1 VLLVQN
7 LDHLLNVIAITIV
20 YDLLIHYPQQGNTM
34 RITANF
40 DSGNIKVINLENNK
54 DIQLEIRP
62 DVGEEFFQWFNF
74 RLEGVVGEQY
84 ILNILNAGES
94 SYVEGW
100 ENYQAVASYDRQ
112 HWFRL
117 PTTYQDGKLTIA
129 TQLECDA
136 IQIAYF
142 APYSY
147 ERHQDLL
154 AAMQTHPLVNLSHLG
169 ETLDKRDISLLTIGD
184 GDASKRNI
192 WITARQHPGESMA
205 EWLVDGLMHSLLDS
219 DNPTG
224 KLLLDKANFY
234 IVPNM
239 NPDGSVRGHLRTN
252 AAGVNLNREWQTPS
266 LEKSPEVFHVINKME
281 ETGVDLFYDVH
292 GDEAL
297 PYVFLAGSEGAPS
310 YSQRLADLRDK
321 FSNVLKLASADFQ
334 SEVGYDVDA
343 PGEANMTVATNW
355 VAERFDCLA
364 NTLEMPFKDNDN
376 LPDPTMGW
384 SAERSIKLGEAS
396 LVAMLAVVDD
406 LR

>member
-1 VLLVQN
+1 M
-7 LDHLLNVIAITIV
+7 H
-20 YDLLIHYPQQGNTM
+20 
-34 RITANF
+34 ITANF
-40 DSGNIKVINLENNK
+40 DAGNIDVISLEDKK
-54 DIQLEIRP
+54 DIQLAIRP

-74 RLEGVVGEQY
+74 RLSGEIGEQY
-84 ILNILNAGES
+84 VLNIVNAGAA
-94 SYVEGW
+94 SYLEGW
-100 ENYQAVASYDRQ
+100 ENYQAVASYDREY
-112 HWFRL
+112 WFRL
-117 PTTYQDGKLTIA
+117 PTSYKDGKLTIVA
-129 TQLECDA
+129 ELECDT

-154 AAMQTHPLVNLSHLG
+154 AAVQTHPLVSVEHLG
-169 ETLDKRDISLLTIGD
+169 ETLDKRDLTLLKIAD
-184 GDASKRNI
+184 GDSSSDKSKRNI
-192 WITARQHPGESMA
+192 WITARQHPGETMA
-205 EWLVDGLMHSLLDS
+205 EWLVEGLLYSLLDS
-219 DNPTG
+219 DNATA

-252 AAGVNLNREWQTPS
+252 AVGTNLNREWLNPS

-281 ETGVDLFYDVH
+281 ATGVDLFYDVH

-297 PYVFLAGSEGAPS
+297 PYVFLAGSQGTPS
-310 YSQRLADLRDK
+310 YNDRLARLRDK
-321 FSNVLKLASADFQ
+321 FSDVLKLASADFQ
-334 SEVGYDVDA
+334 SEFGYDIDA
-343 PGEANMTVATNW
+343 PGTANMTIATHW

-376 LPDPTMGW
+376 VPDADTGW
-384 SAERSIKLGEAS
+384 SPERSIKLGEAS

>member
-1 VLLVQN
+1 
-7 LDHLLNVIAITIV
+7 
-20 YDLLIHYPQQGNTM
+20 M

-40 DSGNIKVINLENNK
+40 DAGNIEVINLDDKK
-54 DIQLEIRP
+54 DIQLAIRP
-62 DVGEEFFQWFNF
+62 DVGNEFFQWFNF
-74 RLEGVVGEQY
+74 RIEGEVGEQY
-84 ILNILNAGES
+84 ILNILNAGQA
-94 SYVEGW
+94 SYLEGW

-117 PTTYQDGKLTIA
+117 PTFYKDGKLTIVA
-129 TQLECDA
+129 DMDCES

-154 AAMQTHPLVNLSHLG
+154 AAVQMHPLVSLEHLG
-169 ETLDKRDISLLTIGD
+169 ETIDQRDLTLVKIGD
-184 GDASKRNI
+184 GDTNKRNI
-192 WITARQHPGESMA
+192 WITARQHPGETMA
-205 EWLVDGLMHSLLDS
+205 EWLVDGLLHSLLDS
-219 DNPTG
+219 DNSTA

-234 IVPNM
+234 VVPNM

-252 AAGVNLNREWQTPS
+252 ALGVNLNREWLNPS
-266 LEKSPEVFHVINKME
+266 LEKSPEVFHVVNKMKK
-281 ETGVDLFYDVH
+281 TGVDLFYDVH

-297 PYVFLAGSEGAPS
+297 PFVFLAGSEGTPS
-310 YSQRLADLRDK
+310 YNQRLAGLRER
-321 FSNVLKLASADFQ
+321 FSDVFKLASADFQ
-334 SEVGYDVDA
+334 SQFGYDVDA

-384 SAERSIKLGEAS
+384 SPERSIKLGEAS
-396 LVAMLAVVDD
+396 LLAMLAVVDD

>member
-1 VLLVQN
+1 
-7 LDHLLNVIAITIV
+7 
-20 YDLLIHYPQQGNTM
+20 M

-40 DSGNIKVINLENNK
+40 DAGNIDVINLDDKK
-54 DIQLEIRP
+54 DIQLAIRP
-62 DVGEEFFQWFNF
+62 DFGGEFFQWFNF
-74 RLEGVVGEQY
+74 RLSGQVGEQY
-84 ILNILNAGES
+84 VLNILNAGEA
-94 SYVEGW
+94 SYPEGW
-100 ENYQAVASYDRQ
+100 ENYQAVASYDRR

-117 PTTYQDGKLTIA
+117 PTSYKDGKLTIMA
-129 TQLECDA
+129 DMEYET

-142 APYSY
+142 TPYSY

-154 AAMQTHPLVNLSHLG
+154 AAVQMHPLVNLEHLG
-169 ETLDKRDISLLTIGD
+169 ETLDKRDLTLVKIGN
-184 GDASKRNI
+184 GDTNKRNI
-192 WITARQHPGESMA
+192 WITARQHPGETMA

-219 DNPTG
+219 DNATG

-239 NPDGSVRGHLRTN
+239 NPDGSARGHLRTN
-252 AAGVNLNREWQTPS
+252 AVGANLNREWLNPS

-297 PYVFLAGSEGAPS
+297 SFVFLAGSEGTPS
-310 YSQRLADLRDK
+310 YNDHLARLRDR
-321 FSNVLKLASADFQ
+321 FSEVLKLASADFQ
-334 SEVGYDVDA
+334 SEFGYDVDA
-343 PGEANMTVATNW
+343 PGEANMTLATNW

-376 LPDPTMGW
+376 VPDSATGW
-384 SAERSIKLGEAS
+384 SPERSVKLGEAS
-396 LVAMLAVVDD
+396 LVAMLAVVDN

>member
-1 VLLVQN
+1 VQN
-7 LDHLLNVIAITIV
+7 LDHLLNVIAMTIV

-184 GDASKRNI
+184 GDANKRNI
-192 WITARQHPGESMA
+192 WVTARQHPGESMA

-252 AAGVNLNREWQTPS
+252 AAGINLNREWQTPS

-310 YSQRLADLRDK
+310 YSQRLADLRET

-384 SAERSIKLGEAS
+384 SPERSIKLGEAS